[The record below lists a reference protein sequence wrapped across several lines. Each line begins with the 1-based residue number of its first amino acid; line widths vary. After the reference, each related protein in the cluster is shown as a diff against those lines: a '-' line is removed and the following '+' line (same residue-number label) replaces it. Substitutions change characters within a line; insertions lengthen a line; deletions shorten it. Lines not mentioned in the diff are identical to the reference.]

1 VYSKFEL
8 QLQTSLKLQEHKTVA
23 TETRGWGRRRAGV
36 QSVQNL
42 KCGPKTFLNSQT
54 KLSQQYFKYQ
64 QQLPTNAMQ
73 CNSKN
78 STVINNK
85 QVRKVDK
92 VLLSSKKSTTSLL
105 SSSSSS
111 YTQKFQTKS
120 K

>member
-8 QLQTSLKLQEHKTVA
+8 QLQTSNFKSSKTVA
-23 TETRGWGRRRAGV
+23 TETRGWGRGV
-36 QSVQNL
+36 GEQSVQNL

-85 QVRKVDK
+85 QLLRKVYK
-92 VLLSSKKSTTSLL
+92 GSL
-105 SSSSSS
+105 
-111 YTQKFQTKS
+111 F
-120 K
+120 

>member
-1 VYSKFEL
+1 
-8 QLQTSLKLQEHKTVA
+8 
-23 TETRGWGRRRAGV
+23 V

-42 KCGPKTFLNSQT
+42 NCGPKTFLNSQT
-54 KLSQQYFKYQ
+54 KTFPNNILSTNNNYQ
-64 QQLPTNAMQ
+64 PMQ
-73 CNSKN
+73 CNAIQKTQQSL
-78 STVINNK
+78 NNK
-85 QVRKVDK
+85 QVRKVYK